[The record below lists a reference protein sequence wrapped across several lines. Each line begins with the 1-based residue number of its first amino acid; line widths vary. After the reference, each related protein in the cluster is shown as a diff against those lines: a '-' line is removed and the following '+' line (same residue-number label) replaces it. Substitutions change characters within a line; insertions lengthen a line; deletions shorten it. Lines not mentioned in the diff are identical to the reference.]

1 MNQPQRPHLP
11 WLRSPLLAALLLISP
26 VGLSSASPQPGSTTP
41 ALAQQTDLQASRR
54 QAQQAFDR
62 GMALF
67 QQGTKESLEQ
77 ALGEWQR
84 ALEIY
89 QQIGDRPSTA
99 WTLVGIGRVYDA
111 LGDKQRALQYY
122 EQALPL
128 FEAVGDRGGQA
139 VTLGN
144 VANLYR
150 SQDKLPE
157 ALDQIN
163 AAIALIEQLR
173 GELQDDN
180 LKTAYFASVQDYY
193 QFKVD
198 LLMQLH
204 RQQPQGGYDGQALE
218 TADQGRAR
226 VLRELLTEADADITK
241 DIDPQ
246 LGQREADLRRQL
258 AAQEKELMRL
268 SSSPETQAQVARV
281 QARINELYA
290 EQEKLKADIRRT
302 SPAYGQLQYPQPL
315 TLAQIQ
321 QQLDDHTLMLY
332 YALGEERSYL
342 WAVSKT
348 GLSSYEL
355 AGRPTID
362 QAAQELLQVI
372 NDGGLKGLPGP
383 AAVTTPSANI
393 QNREDQDRT
402 LTAIAG
408 NLSDLILNPVAAQLA
423 DHRLVIV
430 ADGALQT
437 VPFAALSRP
446 GQATYTP
453 LVSQHDVVYLPS
465 ASTISIL
472 RDTIIDHRPPAPKTL
487 AVLADPVFTADDP
500 RYSQGMAPPTPAFA
514 TSPSLD
520 QLFLEDVTRS
530 LGNGLRRLPYSR
542 AEAEAVLDL
551 VPNRADKIVA
561 LDFEANYAWVTNPAL
576 KQYRYLLF
584 ATHGLIDQQNPAISG
599 LLLSQF
605 DPQGQ
610 PVTQGYL
617 RLGDLF
623 NLDLGAELVVLS
635 ACQTALGKTIRGEGT
650 IGLTRGLMY
659 AGAPRVVTS
668 LWNINDRGTAE
679 FIKQF
684 YQRVLVEGQ
693 PPAAAL
699 SATQRALWQQ
709 GQNPYLW
716 AAFTLQGE
724 WR

>member
-11 WLRSPLLAALLLISP
+11 WLRSPLLAALLVISP

-41 ALAQQTDLQASRR
+41 ALAQQVDPQARRR
-54 QAQQAFDR
+54 QAQQAVER

-84 ALEIY
+84 ALDLY
-89 QQIGDRPSTA
+89 QQIGDRLSTA
-99 WTLVGIGRVYDA
+99 WTLLGIGRVYDL
-111 LGDKQRALQYY
+111 LGEKQRALQYY

-128 FEAVGDRGGQA
+128 RIAVGDRGGQA
-139 VTLGN
+139 VTLWN
-144 VANLYR
+144 VADLYR

-157 ALDQIN
+157 ALAQIN

-180 LKTAYFASVQDYY
+180 LKTAYFASVHGYY

-226 VLRELLTEADADITK
+226 VLRELLTEANADITK

-268 SSSPETQAQVARV
+268 SSSPETQAQVAQV

-290 EQEKLKADIRRT
+290 EQEELKADIRRT

-355 AGRPTID
+355 AGRPTLD

-393 QNREDQDRT
+393 HNREDQDRT

-472 RDTIIDHRPPAPKTL
+472 RDTIIDHRPPAPKPWRCWPTRCL
-487 AVLADPVFTADDP
+487 PPMIPAIPKGWPHPPPPLPP
-500 RYSQGMAPPTPAFA
+500 APPL
-514 TSPSLD
+514 TSC
-520 QLFLEDVTRS
+520 F
-530 LGNGLRRLPYSR
+530 
-542 AEAEAVLDL
+542 
-551 VPNRADKIVA
+551 
-561 LDFEANYAWVTNPAL
+561 
-576 KQYRYLLF
+576 
-584 ATHGLIDQQNPAISG
+584 
-599 LLLSQF
+599 
-605 DPQGQ
+605 
-610 PVTQGYL
+610 
-617 RLGDLF
+617 
-623 NLDLGAELVVLS
+623 
-635 ACQTALGKTIRGEGT
+635 
-650 IGLTRGLMY
+650 
-659 AGAPRVVTS
+659 
-668 LWNINDRGTAE
+668 
-679 FIKQF
+679 
-684 YQRVLVEGQ
+684 
-693 PPAAAL
+693 
-699 SATQRALWQQ
+699 
-709 GQNPYLW
+709 
-716 AAFTLQGE
+716 
-724 WR
+724 